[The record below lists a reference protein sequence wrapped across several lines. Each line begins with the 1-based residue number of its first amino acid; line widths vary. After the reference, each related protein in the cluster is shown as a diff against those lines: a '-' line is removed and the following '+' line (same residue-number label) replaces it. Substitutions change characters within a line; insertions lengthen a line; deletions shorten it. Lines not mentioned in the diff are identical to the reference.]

1 MDPGIDRSATARA
14 AAEALLRDPA
24 LSLNEIARRV
34 GVSRHQVQEWNRQSS
49 LRLPL
54 ARGKSLAA
62 WPPERRAAALRLL
75 AVEGHDPGDLT
86 EALGFARHS
95 APTLLSAL
103 GVGRSPARRAKGTR
117 APGGSAM
124 QPHRLRALLRAHIG
138 RQIEAFDA
146 ALAEPRPGIDSAK
159 VLRDLGGLKRL
170 LDDLGTGDG
179 SSECDERGEG
189 EPRDAATRPGP
200 DSTLDLDRLRA
211 EIARRYERFVGGG
224 AAG

>member
-1 MDPGIDRSATARA
+1 MDPGIDRAASARA

-24 LSLNEIARRV
+24 LSITEIARRI
-34 GVSRHQVQEWNRQSS
+34 GVSRHRVQLWNRQAS
-49 LRLPL
+49 LRPPR

-75 AVEGHDPGDLT
+75 AVEGHDPGDLS

-95 APTLLSAL
+95 APTLLAAL
-103 GVGRSPARRAKGTR
+103 GVERAPVRRARATR
-117 APGGSAM
+117 APAEGAM
-124 QPHRLRALLRAHIG
+124 PPRRLRALLRAHIG

-146 ALAEPRPGIDSAK
+146 ALADPRAGIDSAK

-179 SSECDERGEG
+179 SSEGDEKGEG
-189 EPRDAATRPGP
+189 EPRDAAAHPGP
-200 DSTLDLDRLRA
+200 DRTFDLDGLRA
-211 EIARRYERFVGGG
+211 EIARRYERFVGSG
-224 AAG
+224 ATG